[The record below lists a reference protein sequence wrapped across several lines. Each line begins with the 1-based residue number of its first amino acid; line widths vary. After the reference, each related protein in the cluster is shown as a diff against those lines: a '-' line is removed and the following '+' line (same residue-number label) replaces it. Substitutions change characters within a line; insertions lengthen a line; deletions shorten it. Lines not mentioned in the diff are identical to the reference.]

1 MPTRV
6 GFIGVGNMGWP
17 MAGHIANAGH
27 ALTVYDVDAERS
39 ARFAREH
46 NCKATR
52 DLAELAELA
61 ENEITITML
70 PTGQIVREVILE
82 AQNGAFAKALRPGS
96 LVVDMSSSEP
106 VGTRELGKVLERSGV
121 ILIDAPVSGAVPR
134 AKTATLAIMIGG
146 NDKAAIERA
155 KPVLTAMGKQLF
167 ETGPLGTGHAMK
179 ALNNYI
185 AAAGYTAVVEA
196 LLIGQRFGLDQ
207 EKMVD
212 ILNVST
218 GRNFTTEVMIKE
230 QVLGGKFATG
240 FALGLMA
247 KDVRIAAD
255 LGESV
260 SLDAPLSRLIRA
272 RWAKARDQLG
282 ATRDTSEALLAWKE
296 DLPEGRQ

>member
-1 MPTRV
+1 MRV
-6 GFIGVGNMGWP
+6 GFIGIGNMGWP
-17 MAGHIANAGH
+17 MAGHIAAAGH
-27 ALTVYDVDAERS
+27 ALTVYDLDAEKS

-46 NCKATR
+46 NCRAAR
-52 DLAELAELA
+52 SLAELA

-70 PTGQIVREVILE
+70 PTGQIVRDVILQAE
-82 AQNGAFAKALRPGS
+82 NGAFAKSLRPGA
-96 LVVDMSSSEP
+96 LVVEMSSSEP

-134 AKTATLAIMIGG
+134 AKTGTLAIMIGG

-155 KPVLTAMGKQLF
+155 KPVLLAMGKQLF

-185 AAAGYTAVVEA
+185 AAAGYTAVAEA

-212 ILNVST
+212 ILNAST
-218 GRNFTTEVMIKE
+218 GRNFSTEFMIKE
-230 QVLGGKFATG
+230 QVIGGKFATG

-255 LGESV
+255 LGEAV
-260 SLDAPLSRLIRA
+260 GLDAPLSRLIRE
-272 RWAKARDQLG
+272 RWAHAREKLG
-282 ATRDTSEALLAWKE
+282 ATRDTSEAILGWKD
-296 DLPEGRQ
+296 DLPKDT